1 MASTDN
7 AINDAPISGRIL
19 ITGGTGFVGSA
30 IQSALA
36 GRPLR
41 LLVRNPAKHAHQATD
56 LVEVVEGDVTD
67 AESLRRT
74 MDDCEAVIHLVA
86 IIDERGGATFD
97 KVIRQ
102 GSVNVID
109 EAQRAGVTRLL
120 HMSAL
125 GAIHDPKFAYFEAKW
140 QAEQAVQRSPLAWTI
155 FRPSII
161 FGPGDGFITVLANL
175 VSAAPLVP
183 VVGSGESTFQP
194 IRVNEVAASY
204 ARALD
209 DPKTIGQ
216 IYELGGGQIYTYE
229 EMIDLLKVKLGKRG
243 LNIHIPVPLMKLVV
257 SMSQPLPEKLR
268 PPVTSE
274 QLKMLAVNNSTASS
288 ATASLIGHEPTRLE
302 DALDYITRR

>member
-243 LNIHIPVPLMKLVV
+243 PNIHIPVPLMKLVV

-288 ATASLIGHEPTRLE
+288 ATSSLIGHEPTRLE

>member
-7 AINDAPISGRIL
+7 AVNDAPISGRIL
-19 ITGGTGFVGSA
+19 ITGGTGFVGRA
-30 IQSALA
+30 IRSALA

-41 LLVRNPAKHAHQATD
+41 LLVRNPANHAHQATD

-67 AESLRRT
+67 AESLRGT

-109 EAQRAGVTRLL
+109 EAQRAGATRLL

-125 GAIHDPKFAYFEAKW
+125 GAMHDPKFAYFEAKW
-140 QAEQAVQRSPLAWTI
+140 QAEQAVKRSPLAWTI

-175 VSAAPLVP
+175 VRAAPLVP

-243 LNIHIPVPLMKLVV
+243 PNIHVPVPLMTFVV

-268 PPVTSE
+268 PTVTSE

>member
-194 IRVNEVAASY
+194 IRVNEVAAAY

-243 LNIHIPVPLMKLVV
+243 PNIHIPVPLMKLVV

-288 ATASLIGHEPTRLE
+288 ATSSLIGHEPTRLE